1 MARLVSEARPHAA
14 VEIVAPV
21 AAAAPGA
28 AATWM
33 DAGRVAVVA
42 AQVATEAT
50 QQVQLQAV
58 VQALSDNVPPAE
70 EHVSEAEMLTISEE
84 SSREA
89 ALAELHSAGF
99 VKVSGNHLDAPTL
112 RAVLNTN
119 CEKRIGPARRMGTC
133 STWAKKQQQY
143 YSKLARMLGLMAA
156 PAGMM
161 KHVPVDEVM
170 ALVTEAT
177 DVLGERHADSA
188 PRDSLRN
195 EPLDAVPLVMLHAVM
210 GGSKLWVWPQD
221 GRPRTLVE
229 LKEGEILVMRG
240 DCGHQGDCYAAE
252 NLRVHAFIEC
262 CQKSRKR
269 PRSEPGKRDT
279 YAF

>member
-1 MARLVSEARPHAA
+1 MVEAHP
-14 VEIVAPV
+14 
-21 AAAAPGA
+21 
-28 AATWM
+28 
-33 DAGRVAVVA
+33 VA

-177 DVLGERHADSA
+177 DVLGKRHADSA